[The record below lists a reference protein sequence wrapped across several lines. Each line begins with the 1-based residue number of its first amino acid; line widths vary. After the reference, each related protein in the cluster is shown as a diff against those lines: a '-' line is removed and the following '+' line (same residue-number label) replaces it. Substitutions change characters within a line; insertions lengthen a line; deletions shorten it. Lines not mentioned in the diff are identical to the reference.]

1 MRKTVIITGVDGE
14 AGRCAAAYFRAK
26 GFFVIGTDIRDK
38 ITAETDEYYHV
49 PRPLE
54 PSYIPA
60 IVSIIRAKST
70 VLFLPTVTDELY
82 AVARA
87 KAEIEELGCCV
98 FISSPEVLDVAG
110 DKLKTARFLEARD
123 IGVPRTLDGSA
134 PMELVVKELGLP
146 LLARPVLSGTEG
158 ESVVYI
164 SEDEV
169 RGEKREGIVFQ
180 EFVPGDEFNVNLFM
194 GEDGWAASAVALKKT
209 AAGAERVV
217 RPDVVE
223 LAVDASREIGLTG
236 PLDID
241 IRLRAE
247 GAPVLLEIRPRL
259 GAHVRQAPEVLDSL
273 LNSLK
278 KGG

>member
-87 KAEIEELGCCV
+87 KAEIEDSFGSLH
-98 FISSPEVLDVAG
+98 
-110 DKLKTARFLEARD
+110 EANIAFD
-123 IGVPRTLDGSA
+123 
-134 PMELVVKELGLP
+134 
-146 LLARPVLSGTEG
+146 
-158 ESVVYI
+158 
-164 SEDEV
+164 SE
-169 RGEKREGIVFQ
+169 
-180 EFVPGDEFNVNLFM
+180 
-194 GEDGWAASAVALKKT
+194 
-209 AAGAERVV
+209 
-217 RPDVVE
+217 
-223 LAVDASREIGLTG
+223 
-236 PLDID
+236 
-241 IRLRAE
+241 
-247 GAPVLLEIRPRL
+247 
-259 GAHVRQAPEVLDSL
+259 
-273 LNSLK
+273 
-278 KGG
+278 